1 MLKRGKLEEDMKT
14 TKKALKELGTI
25 NVEQFHVKNCG
36 IEKAIQIAVANKL
49 NKDFISTSRIV
60 IDRVAKEI
68 FTNNKY
74 ITL

>member
-1 MLKRGKLEEDMKT
+1 MKT
-14 TKKALKELGTI
+14 TKQALKELGTI

-36 IEKAIQIAVANKL
+36 VEKAILIAVDKKL
-49 NKDFISTSRIV
+49 NKNFRITASRTV
-60 IDRVAKEI
+60 CQRVAKEI